1 MLCRELRLAERFDFV
16 YLARNTPGYVG
27 ADLMALAR
35 EAAMVAVNR
44 YSINVSYIRSRYF
57 SIILNSLH

>member
-16 YLARNTPGYVG
+16 YLASKTPAYVG

-44 YSINVSYIRSRYF
+44 YAINVSYVKLR
-57 SIILNSLH
+57 